1 MWLMPALAASLWIAA
16 TSSDDNQ
23 PAPEPAR
30 GGSGRIAWDASRLDG
45 SPDPPLPFKMVRAW
59 PELTVKM
66 PLTLTPE
73 PGTRRLFMLEH
84 LQYWGG
90 PGRLIAISDDQGTS
104 ERTKLLDIDGLAYSM
119 VLHPRYGENGYLY
132 IGLNGPME
140 GRAKHS
146 QVFRYTVD
154 PQHPDRI
161 DPATRRLM
169 IEWPSNGHDG
179 AALAFGNDGY
189 LYVST
194 GDGSSDSD
202 ANLTGQDITDLQA
215 SVLRIDVDRTD
226 GSRPYAIPADN
237 PFVGRPGAR
246 PELWCYGLRNPWRM
260 SFDRESNQLWVG
272 NNGQDLWEQV
282 YLIRKGANYGWSV
295 AEGGHPF
302 RHQRPAGPDPI
313 MPPTADH
320 PHSEARSLTGGMVY
334 RGSRLPDLV
343 GAYVYGDW
351 STGRVWGIKVVDD
364 QVIWHRLLVDT
375 PFNIT
380 GFGTD
385 HANELYLIDENSG
398 FYRFEPTT
406 TADQP
411 TTPFPTRLSQ
421 TGIFA
426 TTTDLKLNP
435 AAIPYE
441 VITPHWTDGATSAH
455 AIAMPGLLRIKQHAQ
470 PNAGGPW
477 TFPNGTVL
485 AQTLSLNLRDSTGGS
500 SPKRVE
506 TRVLTR
512 RQGEWVGY
520 SYKWNDE
527 QTDADLVGDSGDS
540 AEFAV
545 AGPDA
550 PAGERDQVWR
560 FPSRSE
566 CLACHARAVGF
577 VLGFSPPQ
585 LDTQLTR
592 FADLG
597 FFEGPL
603 PDRAESPRL
612 VNPSDKTASL
622 EARARSYLAVNC
634 ATCHVKEGGG
644 NALLELGLETP
655 TKKMHLIDAQ
665 PVHSH
670 LGIVDAR
677 LVAPGAPERSV
688 LYHRISHRG
697 GDQMPPLVST
707 EVDRQALDLIG
718 QWIRSLPQPDR

>member
-1 MWLMPALAASLWIAA
+1 
-16 TSSDDNQ
+16 
-23 PAPEPAR
+23 
-30 GGSGRIAWDASRLDG
+30 
-45 SPDPPLPFKMVRAW
+45 
-59 PELTVKM
+59 
-66 PLTLTPE
+66 
-73 PGTRRLFMLEH
+73 
-84 LQYWGG
+84 
-90 PGRLIAISDDQGTS
+90 
-104 ERTKLLDIDGLAYSM
+104 
-119 VLHPRYGENGYLY
+119 
-132 IGLNGPME
+132 
-140 GRAKHS
+140 
-146 QVFRYTVD
+146 
-154 PQHPDRI
+154 
-161 DPATRRLM
+161 
-169 IEWPSNGHDG
+169 
-179 AALAFGNDGY
+179 
-189 LYVST
+189 
-194 GDGSSDSD
+194 
-202 ANLTGQDITDLQA
+202 
-215 SVLRIDVDRTD
+215 
-226 GSRPYAIPADN
+226 
-237 PFVGRPGAR
+237 
-246 PELWCYGLRNPWRM
+246 
-260 SFDRESNQLWVG
+260 
-272 NNGQDLWEQV
+272 
-282 YLIRKGANYGWSV
+282 
-295 AEGGHPF
+295 
-302 RHQRPAGPDPI
+302 
-313 MPPTADH
+313 
-320 PHSEARSLTGGMVY
+320 MVY

-455 AIAMPGLLRIKQHAQ
+455 AIAMPGLLRIEQHAQ

-644 NALLELGLETP
+644 NALMELGLETP

-677 LVAPGAPERSV
+677 LVAPGGARAIGSLPPDLAPRRRPNATAGLDRGRPPGFGPDRPVDSGACPSPIAERGEVRFLGLAQRAVLGTPQALSRRDPGESNGPERWLSPGCANGFWR
-688 LYHRISHRG
+688 LDRKRG
-697 GDQMPPLVST
+697 TGTLVPRLSQSPFAHVPGQCRNPLAHPLTLGRHPKIEKKVAPGC
-707 EVDRQALDLIG
+707 RG
-718 QWIRSLPQPDR
+718 RPK